1 MALRTAA
8 VLLGLLL
15 VFFQRFKRIVTRAW
29 TPCCTSAL
37 VKACTVNSK
46 QNTFWKGVM
55 MLNAACWGGTFI
67 AAKASIDSLKA
78 AGVPNAGASVGFLR
92 FALATLP
99 LLPWLHRSSCRES
112 AAMSLVVGAVWGMSY
127 ACTFI
132 SYTLGTT
139 GAKAAFITSLQSL
152 VVAACTSCLARK
164 LQRGTLF
171 SACLAVLGVAF
182 LELNG
187 SLESKIGDVICI
199 AAPICVGVGWHL
211 LGSNM
216 KKYPDDFVP
225 SVVIQFFVF
234 TAMFGLWL
242 FVDLHYREGLNGV
255 LTWIRDLP
263 TLLQTPNFLWPLL
276 FSSIVGNLVTMMSAN
291 LACRFLDVVDVSLI
305 VTTEPLWA
313 AVAAACILGETF
325 QLSDYIGCICVM
337 AALLCNE
344 LWKELPQDDW
354 CFAYR
359 KCESGESGRN
369 HQSAPIAGG

>member
-1 MALRTAA
+1 
-8 VLLGLLL
+8 
-15 VFFQRFKRIVTRAW
+15 
-29 TPCCTSAL
+29 
-37 VKACTVNSK
+37 
-46 QNTFWKGVM
+46 
-55 MLNAACWGGTFI
+55 
-67 AAKASIDSLKA
+67 
-78 AGVPNAGASVGFLR
+78 
-92 FALATLP
+92 
-99 LLPWLHRSSCRES
+99 
-112 AAMSLVVGAVWGMSY
+112 
-127 ACTFI
+127 
-132 SYTLGTT
+132 
-139 GAKAAFITSLQSL
+139 
-152 VVAACTSCLARK
+152 
-164 LQRGTLF
+164 
-171 SACLAVLGVAF
+171 
-182 LELNG
+182 
-187 SLESKIGDVICI
+187 
-199 AAPICVGVGWHL
+199 
-211 LGSNM
+211 M